1 MDFQEKISAV
11 ADYWNEASEGFDEQ
25 HATEDLALWSVE
37 LEKAIGL
44 QGHGRVLDVGTGTGF
59 LALLLS
65 KLGYDVSG
73 VDVAE
78 KMLQIGVEKA
88 KRLGLSVD
96 FLKGECEHL
105 PFSDDCFDAV
115 VNCRVMWTLTD
126 PEAAVREWTRVLK
139 SGGRVIS
146 FMRIMNVG
154 ETGKHGGMLGDNA
167 GYYGNGV
174 ELPLLCGKRED
185 YIAVYRAA
193 GLDEITVTELPP
205 EMSHAEDMPGWTM
218 FVGKKR

>member
-1 MDFQEKISAV
+1 MDFQEKIAAI

-25 HATEDLALWSVE
+25 HATEDLALWSAE

-44 QGHGRVLDVGTGTGF
+44 QGRGGVLDVGTGTGF
-59 LALLLS
+59 LALLLA

-88 KRLGLSVD
+88 GHLNLSVD
-96 FLKGECEHL
+96 FQKGECEHL
-105 PFSDDCFDAV
+105 QFSDNCFDAV

-146 FMRIMNVG
+146 FMRMMNVG
-154 ETGKHGGMLGDNA
+154 ETGTHGEMNSNG

-174 ELPLLCGKRED
+174 ELPLRCGKRED
-185 YIAVYRAA
+185 YIAVYRTA

-218 FVGKKR
+218 FIGMKK

>member
-1 MDFQEKISAV
+1 MDFQEKIFTIAS
-11 ADYWNEASEGFDEQ
+11 YWNNASDGFDEQ
-25 HATEDLALWSVE
+25 HATEDLALWSIE

-44 QGHGRVLDVGTGTGF
+44 HGNGSVLDVGTGTGF
-59 LALLLS
+59 LALLLAQ
-65 KLGYDVSG
+65 LGYSVSG

-88 KRLGLSVD
+88 ARLNLSVD
-96 FLKGECEHL
+96 FQKGECEHL
-105 PFSDDCFDAV
+105 PFSDNCFDAV

-126 PEAAVREWTRVLK
+126 PEAAVREWMRVLK
-139 SGGRVIS
+139 SGGRAIS
-146 FMRIMNVG
+146 FMRMMNVG
-154 ETGKHGGMLGDNA
+154 ETGAHGATGDG
-167 GYYGNGV
+167 GYYGSEV
-174 ELPLLCGKRED
+174 ELPLRCGKRED

-218 FVGKKR
+218 FIGKKK